1 LNEDNKAFV
10 VFYMSTRRKIA
21 VEPFEKVREGLLN
34 NMRQE
39 RVQAAV
45 GALTSPPADN
55 GAAPGVARRAARRR

>member
-1 LNEDNKAFV
+1 
-10 VFYMSTRRKIA
+10 MSTRRKIA

-45 GALTSPPADN
+45 GALMQKANIVPAQ
-55 GAAPGVARRAARRR
+55 